1 MGRLFYWEFYKW
13 HCITMCYT
21 TTLPQTYWNYTKINA
36 WVDQEVWAWEE
47 KVGKATKFLGQMGI
61 LLIRDG
67 YFHIGRVIIITIF
80 PWQFLIII
88 KPKVIVITLSN
99 KLLSCKNHKS
109 SYWRCSVKERVFKNF
124 VSNFIKKRLQHR
136 CFLVKLAKFLRT
148 SIFKKICERL
158 HLQDITEKNNSSISI
173 IFVYY
178 FDFITITIIFE
189 ALKFLLSFCAILVFD
204 NLFYEKILSFLL
216 CSLSFSSYFK
226 KIAYTWK
233 NPRAIYI
240 HSKAFS

>member
-1 MGRLFYWEFYKW
+1 
-13 HCITMCYT
+13 MCYT

-36 WVDQEVWAWEE
+36 WVDQEVWAWQE

-67 YFHIGRVIIITIF
+67 YFYIGRVIIIAVF
-80 PWQFLIII
+80 PWQLLIII
-88 KPKVIVITLSN
+88 KPKLIVITLNN

-148 SIFKKICERL
+148 SIFQKICERL
-158 HLQDITEKNNSSISI
+158 LLQDITQKKTIHLFLSQI
-173 IFVYY
+173 IL
-178 FDFITITIIFE
+178 T
-189 ALKFLLSFCAILVFD
+189 L
-204 NLFYEKILSFLL
+204 
-216 CSLSFSSYFK
+216 
-226 KIAYTWK
+226 
-233 NPRAIYI
+233 
-240 HSKAFS
+240 